1 MVFTQ
6 GAKRFR
12 RRKTGAAHDRGLR
25 WRSCCATGVQA
36 RFQVCTGRPVRAGNE
51 RYITT
56 TKKKERKR
64 NSNCMRAISKH
75 NRVLL
80 VNAMSSQ
87 KQTCKTN
94 KATFEMRWE
103 CVTSLVTGSTGSVA
117 TRLSVL
123 RKTQCLLTGSKEKTY
138 F

>member
-1 MVFTQ
+1 
-6 GAKRFR
+6 
-12 RRKTGAAHDRGLR
+12 
-25 WRSCCATGVQA
+25 
-36 RFQVCTGRPVRAGNE
+36 
-51 RYITT
+51 
-56 TKKKERKR
+56 
-64 NSNCMRAISKH
+64 MRAISKH